1 MILLELVAELQEQGT
16 HLDDI
21 IVDLVKF
28 GVELDEVG
36 IVAVDEVNELVV
48 KSTSMGLELGSKR
61 VEVEEASKL

>member
-1 MILLELVAELQEQGT
+1 M
-16 HLDDI
+16 DDI

-36 IVAVDEVNELVV
+36 IVAVDEVNELVI